1 MSKWWNKIQAAVDSV
16 VLDVLS
22 VQTALVPEVLIELLI
37 DVICDRFPTGI
48 HMHIH
53 THMSTNSRRS
63 ELS

>member
-1 MSKWWNKIQAAVDSV
+1 MSKWWNKIQAAVNSI

-22 VQTALVPEVLIELLI
+22 VQAALVPEVLIELLI
-37 DVICDRFPTGI
+37 DVICDRFPADI